1 MPVETTVIAN
11 SGSSVSV
18 NSDLYR
24 LLTSG
29 ILMEY
34 VTLESATVTAEV
46 MLNNIS
52 DPSGNGKAYKRK
64 GGLGY
69 HIASSPGDFP
79 AQDSGELVS
88 AVEISIGRGGDEADI
103 LIQSDYALDL
113 ENGTSKMR
121 ARPFILRSV
130 NEALS
135 TKLPEIF
142 NKVVSTIEF
151 SPRFFADELSRIKA
165 RARRR
170 LRSS

>member
-1 MPVETTVIAN
+1 MPIDTTVTAN
-11 SGSSVSV
+11 SGSSVTV
-18 NSDLYR
+18 NSDVAR

-29 ILMEY
+29 ILIEY
-34 VTLESATVTAEV
+34 MTLETTAVTAEI
-46 MLNNIS
+46 MINNIS
-52 DPSGNGKAYKRK
+52 EKSGSGKAYKRK

-88 AVEISIGRGGDEADI
+88 AVEISLGRGGDEADI

-121 ARPFILRSV
+121 ARPFIIRSV

-135 TKLPEIF
+135 TKLPEILST
-142 NKVVSTIEF
+142 VVKFIEF
-151 SPRFFADELSRIKA
+151 SPKYFENELSRLKA
-165 RARRR
+165 RARRS

>member
-1 MPVETTVIAN
+1 MPIDTTVIAN

-29 ILMEY
+29 ILTEY

-79 AQDSGELVS
+79 AKDSGDLAGSITVS
-88 AVEISIGRGGDEADI
+88 FGRSADEADI
-103 LIQSDYALDL
+103 LIESDYALDL

-142 NKVVSTIEF
+142 NKVVSRIEL
-151 SPRFFADELSRIKA
+151 SPIYFENELSRLKA
-165 RARRR
+165 KSRAKAKK
-170 LRSS
+170 

>member
-1 MPVETTVIAN
+1 MAIDTTVIAN

-18 NSDLYR
+18 SSDLAR

-29 ILMEY
+29 ILIEY
-34 VTLESATVTAEV
+34 VTLETTAVTAEV
-46 MLNNIS
+46 MIKNIS

-79 AQDSGELVS
+79 AKDSGELVS
-88 AVEISIGRGGDEADI
+88 AVTIYSGRGGDEADI
-103 LIQSDYALDL
+103 LIESDYALDL

-121 ARPFILRSV
+121 ARPFIIRSV

-135 TKLPEIF
+135 TKLPEIL
-142 NKVVSTIEF
+142 STAAKFVEF
-151 SPRFFADELSRIKA
+151 APQYFENQLSRIKA
-165 RARRR
+165 RARGR